1 MALEGVDCDTEA
13 WLRGPCLVP
22 VIARWCLYTPSP
34 QSTITVISPLPVA
47 LSVAVSS
54 CWGRLDG
61 ILYPGNVWLL
71 VSCGETFGVDHC
83 GRPLDQLGWRPH

>member
-1 MALEGVDCDTEA
+1 MTQKCYVVTVCGNVRVDTTVAVMAKSSVDAARMAVEGVDCDTKA

-47 LSVAVSS
+47 L
-54 CWGRLDG
+54 
-61 ILYPGNVWLL
+61 
-71 VSCGETFGVDHC
+71 
-83 GRPLDQLGWRPH
+83 